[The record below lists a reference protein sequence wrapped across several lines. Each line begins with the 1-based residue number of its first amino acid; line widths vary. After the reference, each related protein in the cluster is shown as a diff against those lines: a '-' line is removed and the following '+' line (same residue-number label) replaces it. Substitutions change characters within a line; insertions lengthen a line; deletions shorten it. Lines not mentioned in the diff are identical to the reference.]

1 MIQNSC
7 HVIRLLSYK
16 KAVVTTSGIV
26 RGNVQSPQPR
36 GLEGL
41 VRYHHQRGGQG
52 QRFKEEI
59 GFEGVARYCHQRGG
73 QCQVCQSF
81 VTYSDLFIRR
91 GKNYKSLCLH
101 LY

>member
-16 KAVVTTSGIV
+16 RAVVTTSGIV

-52 QRFKEEI
+52 QRFKEVI

-91 GKNYKSLCLH
+91 GKKL
-101 LY
+101 